1 MHTNATLELL
11 DAVTTDLGA
20 KMRAF
25 RDKTCLAFDT
35 RKLTRELNARLRKQ
49 KQKIPTNRR
58 AQTHS
63 MTKSARL
70 QNANAPLSQE
80 AATSSGQ
87 LSNALPN
94 TKVTAPGARPDVQPT
109 VVSVSAK
116 PLTRHPK
123 TLNLNT
129 YKHHALGD
137 YSATIRKY
145 GTTDSYSTEPVS
157 LMCGSNL
164 PRCVLIG
171 YPAG

>member
-1 MHTNATLELL
+1 
-11 DAVTTDLGA
+11 
-20 KMRAF
+20 
-25 RDKTCLAFDT
+25 
-35 RKLTRELNARLRKQ
+35 LNARLRKQ
-49 KQKIPTNRR
+49 KQKFPTNRG
-58 AQTHS
+58 AQTQS
-63 MTKSARL
+63 TTASAEL

-87 LSNALPN
+87 PSNALPI
-94 TKVTAPGARPDVQPT
+94 TKATAPGAGPDVQLT
-109 VVSVSAK
+109 AASVSAK
-116 PLTRHPK
+116 PSTRRPK

-157 LMCGSNL
+157 LMCDSNL